1 MNTDNEEYDSQSG
14 SSGRNGP
21 VVWLILFFAVA
32 IGTAI
37 FILQNGERVPAEFL
51 WFDRSIKLWVAIVV
65 SVGLGVLLDR
75 LILTW
80 WRRGRRRKHD
90 NEGGG

>member
-1 MNTDNEEYDSQSG
+1 MNAGNEEYDPQPG
-14 SSGRNGP
+14 PSGRNGP
-21 VVWLILFFAVA
+21 VVWLILFLVVA

-65 SVGLGVLLDR
+65 SIGLGVVLDR

-80 WRRGRRRKHD
+80 WRRGRRRKHA
-90 NEGGG
+90 NEGSD